1 MSERKKI
8 SIKYLKISD
17 MVVGM
22 HVDKARTFY
31 KIVAGEITNKTTAKD
46 GFVTYHVKGKILPCI
61 EPTEPANL
69 SGSLDENE
77 VEVIDPDVCNT
88 IIELYEVANKQLGQ
102 GLRSAYE
109 NAEKAHE
116 MRHKSRAELE
126 QKYVV
131 VEAQ

>member
-1 MSERKKI
+1 MLERKKI
-8 SIKYLKISD
+8 AIKDLNIGD

-22 HVDKARTFY
+22 HVNKQRTFY

-46 GFVTYHVKGKILPCI
+46 GFVTYHVNGKILPCI
-61 EPTEPANL
+61 KPAEPANL
-69 SGSLDENE
+69 SGSLEENE

-88 IIELYEVANKQLGQ
+88 IIEFYEV
-102 GLRSAYE
+102 LRSAHE

-126 QKYVV
+126 QKYAVP
-131 VEAQ
+131 EAQ